1 VFSLGGEIM
10 QLLET
15 RKNRGNDRQLGQVKR
30 KYRRTEILGFSAS
43 LSDGKKIF
51 RGVVE
56 NVSTGGVEIAN
67 LPKSFSPENYTC
79 TVVLSG
85 GGKHYKMLAKPCWS
99 KKRGKRNITIGFKIL
114 DASWE
119 WVAFTMNQVPG
130 FRNN

>member
-1 VFSLGGEIM
+1 M

-15 RKNRGNDRQLGQVKR
+15 KKNKENGRHLVQQKR
-30 KYRRTEILGFSAS
+30 KYKRTEITGFSAS
-43 LSDGKKIF
+43 VSDGKKIF

-56 NVSTGGVEIAN
+56 NVSTGGFEITN
-67 LPKSFSPENYTC
+67 LPKLFTSEIYSC
-79 TVVLSG
+79 TAVLSG

-99 KKRGKRNITIGFKIL
+99 KKKGKRNITIGFKIL

-119 WVAFTMNQVPG
+119 WLAFTMNQDPE